1 MSQAENK
8 EKVRIYSGKLFA
20 WQTTAVK
27 TLLRFPHNLIYV
39 TLAPRQI
46 GKTFCLEMFSLAK
59 CINTSKPFRVVICNP
74 TFANSKKTYADFET
88 YCSKMPPNV
97 VKSMNGSELQIK
109 FYNGS
114 SIQLKSAEQGNALR
128 GDHCNLLIIDEAA
141 FQDMDT
147 VLSCLFPYVNSTRG
161 CIWMVSTPLFKDES
175 NLFYRFW
182 QMAEKKE
189 KSESDQKI
197 LKCDWRTFD
206 TSAILPPERK
216 ELLKQVMPLNIYLN
230 EIEGE
235 FLSAKSEVF
244 GDFYKVLRN
253 GILSTPNMVA
263 GLDWGSKGTDYTV
276 LSVFNQ
282 DRQMY
287 SMVRL
292 GSEKSATEQIDI
304 ILNAIKELN
313 VKKCVYEANSIG
325 APMAD
330 FLKKRA
336 VQKGVKCQFVAF
348 DTSNKSKREIIENL
362 QLEVQNQT
370 ITLLDD
376 QQLKLQFAQYQMQR
390 TKTGLITYNN
400 SSDNIHDDIVIA
412 TALALTAF
420 NKGSYV
426 IS

>member
-1 MSQAENK
+1 MSQTEKN
-8 EKVRIYSGKLFA
+8 KVRIYSGKLFP

-27 TLLRFPHNLIYV
+27 TLLRFPKDLIYV

-46 GKTFCLEMFSLAK
+46 GKTFSLEMYSLAK

-74 TFANSKKTYADFET
+74 TFANSKKTYADFESF
-88 YCSKMPPNV
+88 CSKMPANV
-97 VKSMNGSELQIK
+97 VKSMNGAELQIK
-109 FYNGS
+109 FCNGS
-114 SIQLKSAEQGNALR
+114 SIQLKSCEQGNALR

-161 CIWMVSTPLFKDES
+161 QIWLVSTPLFKSED

-182 QMAEKKE
+182 KMAGDKE
-189 KSESDQKI
+189 KTDSNQKI
-197 LKCDWRTFD
+197 LRCDWRKFD
-206 TSAILPPERK
+206 TSAILPQERK

-235 FLSAKSEVF
+235 FLTARSEVF
-244 GDFYKVLRN
+244 GDFSGILRN
-253 GILSTPNMVA
+253 GILSTPNMYG

-276 LSVFNQ
+276 LSIFNEN
-282 DRQMY
+282 RQMY

-292 GSEKSATEQIDI
+292 NSEKNSTEQVDI
-304 ILNAIKELN
+304 LLNAIKENN
-313 VKKCVYEANSIG
+313 VKKVVYEANSIG

-390 TKTGLITYNN
+390 TKSGLITYNN

-412 TALALTAF
+412 TALALRAIT
-420 NKGSYV
+420 KGSYV